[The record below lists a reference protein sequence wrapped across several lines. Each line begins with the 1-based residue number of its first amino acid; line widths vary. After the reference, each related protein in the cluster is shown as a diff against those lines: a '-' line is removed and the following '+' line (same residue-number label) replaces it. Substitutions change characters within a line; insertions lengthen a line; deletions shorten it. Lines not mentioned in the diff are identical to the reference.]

1 MEFPELEISELDIK
15 EFSESDGKKP
25 ILHINL
31 RGPDSSSEI
40 SCSRVGKLPL
50 ENENDATQFMGNVYN
65 ENGHRT
71 ES

>member
-1 MEFPELEISELDIK
+1 MEFPDLEISELGIK

-40 SCSRVGKLPL
+40 SCGRVGKVGV
-50 ENENDATQFMGNVYN
+50 ENENDAAPWMESVYN
-65 ENGHRT
+65 ENGQGT